1 MKKASALLDWIRYAA
16 AGGIVASALT
26 NIAFS
31 PSNLGNWTAAVVGGA
46 LTVLLVKHL
55 HILR

>member
-16 AGGIVASALT
+16 AGGIVASAVA

-31 PSNLGNWTAAVVGGA
+31 PSNLGNWGAAAIGGL
-46 LTVLLVKHL
+46 LTIILVKRLHL
-55 HILR
+55 VQ